1 MNSLEPVIAFIDER
15 LKQISDERHYRTPGN
30 DARIQELE
38 MVKTLCK
45 GLIEQ
50 DRLLNAAMGI

>member
-15 LKQISDERHYRTPGN
+15 LKQLRRN
-30 DARIQELE
+30 NCVDADYRIQELE
-38 MVKTLCK
+38 MIRNLCT

-50 DRLLNAAMGI
+50 DKLLKAAMGV